1 MSHPVKEFVRRI
13 STLDIE
19 QYPQW
24 DLSAPL
30 PQLPVPKLKNTLD
43 RYLRLVLP
51 VVSAKDYERTKKIV
65 NEFGRPGGEGEQ
77 LQELLEQYAKTKIN
91 WVTEWWL
98 ADMYLQNPLPLPIN
112 SNPGMVFP
120 THLFISARQQLRFA
134 AQLISGILDYKT
146 ILDTRSLPIDRCRH
160 SRKGQ
165 PLCMEQYYRLFSSY
179 RYPGKTKDNLVTTND
194 RDPFDPEHIIV
205 ACLDQFFVM
214 EVVAN
219 GTRLCE
225 EDIYNQLRRITQFAE
240 ESLSGDSDST
250 AQPRVGALTALP
262 RNEWAEVWER
272 MCQDE
277 QNKENLELIA
287 NSMFVLCL
295 DQPIGPVC
303 ELDEET
309 QVNGSVEDVNDT
321 GLEHR
326 RDDVSLALQLLH
338 GMGSKYNASN
348 RWYDKTMQFIISR
361 DGNCGLNYEHSVAE
375 GIAVIR
381 LIEHIL
387 QYMQEVRRWR
397 LVRFPS
403 VCDLAFPR
411 RLEWNLDNKTQGM
424 VKKALRDIDQI
435 AENLDLYILR
445 YKEYG
450 REFPKTV
457 NMSPDSFIQ
466 LALQLAHYKL
476 HDYLVPTY
484 ESASTRRFA
493 LARVDNIRA
502 CSMPALEW
510 CKAMTGKTQCSV
522 DEKIRLLRK
531 AMDWQTE
538 IMLETILGHGVDNHL
553 LGLRQIALEHGRKL
567 PEIFTDET
575 YMEANRFRLS
585 TSQVPTTMDAFL
597 GYGAVV
603 PNGYGAAYNPHP
615 DYIVTVISC
624 WKTNPEYNASQ
635 FGEMLAKALTEMR
648 DLVNSNPELAKA
660 PSPEPLE
667 WSIAKSLGADVS
679 GASGV

>member
-1 MSHPVKEFVRRI
+1 MSI
-13 STLDIE
+13 SL
-19 QYPQW
+19 QQ
-24 DLSAPL
+24 APL
-30 PQLPVPKLKNTLD
+30 PRLPTPKLKNTLD
-43 RYLRLVLP
+43 RYLRLVAP
-51 VVSAKDYERTKKIV
+51 VISSEAYERTKRIV
-65 NEFGRPGGEGEQ
+65 EEFSQPGGEGEK
-77 LQELLEQYAKTKIN
+77 LQHLLEEYAKTKVN

-98 ADMYLQNPLPLPIN
+98 DDMYLQNPLPLPIN

-120 THLFISARQQLRFA
+120 RNSFISARQQLRFA

-146 ILDTRSLPIDRCRH
+146 ILDTRSLPIDRARH

-165 PLCMEQYYRLFSSY
+165 PLCMEQYYRLFTSY
-179 RYPGKTKDNLVTTND
+179 RYPGKAKDTLVTKTE
-194 RDPFDPEHIIV
+194 RDPFDPEHITV
-205 ACLDQFFVM
+205 VCLDQYFIM
-214 EVVAN
+214 EVISN
-219 GTRLCE
+219 GTKLCE
-225 EDIYNQLRRITQFAE
+225 EDIYNQLRRISQFAE
-240 ESLSGDSDST
+240 EIVSGDT
-250 AQPRVGALTALP
+250 EYAMQPRVGALTALP
-262 RNEWAEVWER
+262 RTEWAEVWEH
-272 MCQDE
+272 MCKDS
-277 QNKENLELIA
+277 QNKENLETIA

-295 DQPIGPVC
+295 DQPIGPVR

-309 QVNGSVEDVNDT
+309 QLNGSIEDLNEPNT
-321 GLEHR
+321 TEYQR
-326 RDDVSLALQLLH
+326 EDVSLALQLLH

-387 QYMQEVRRWR
+387 QYMQEVKRWR

-403 VCDLAFPR
+403 VCELASPK
-411 RLEWNLDNKTQGM
+411 RLEWNLDAKTSNM
-424 VKKALRDIDQI
+424 ITKALREIDQI
-435 AENLDLYILR
+435 ADDLDLYILR

-457 NMSPDSFIQ
+457 NMSPDSYIQ
-466 LALQLAHYKL
+466 LALQLAHFKL
-476 HDYLVPTY
+476 HNYLVPTY

-510 CKAMTGKTQCSV
+510 CKAMTGQTPCTV

-553 LGLRQIALEHGRKL
+553 LGLRQIAQEHGLKL
-567 PEIFTDET
+567 PQIFTDET
-575 YMEANRFRLS
+575 YKEANRFRLS
-585 TSQVPTTMDAFL
+585 TSQVPTTMDAFMC
-597 GYGAVV
+597 YGAVV

-624 WKTNPEYNASQ
+624 WRTNPENSAAK
-635 FGEMLAKALTEMR
+635 FAEMLASAFTEMR
-648 DLVNSNPELAKA
+648 DLIQSNPALAKEA
-660 PSPEPLE
+660 PKEPVE
-667 WSIAKSLGADVS
+667 WSIARSLGADVTGS
-679 GASGV
+679 GNV